1 MTHMCSVSMLSTHQK
16 SVRLTKKPLTVQL
29 QVKDKYTYMYM
40 YLQVAIGLIAVK
52 SLSSSWHVAEN
63 RVPDDS

>member
-1 MTHMCSVSMLSTHQK
+1 M
-16 SVRLTKKPLTVQL
+16 QL

-63 RVPDDS
+63 RVPDDSWEFSNLFQLYAGYGYG